1 MLVNAYGSPW
11 KTYFG
16 RSYGGKEF
24 QEWRSFIWLY
34 SRIRINSHKQ
44 LHCLVPPK
52 TKMHYYKKKGRQW
65 HSPYIPHK
73 HWHHSDIQMI
83 CLDRQNR
90 ACKHAGVEVVKEGL
104 EQVPQNWCS
113 EFQLLKRKKE
123 YKWMTHEWIS
133 NNQSLTV
140 LQWSNWP
147 VLSLLN
153 KTLETKKD
161 N

>member
-1 MLVNAYGSPW
+1 MLMEVPERYTLAGVTEEKNSRNDGHL
-11 KTYFG
+11 FG
-16 RSYGGKEF
+16 FTHVS
-24 QEWRSFIWLY
+24 
-34 SRIRINSHKQ
+34 Q
-44 LHCLVPPK
+44 LIHTSNTSNLAPPK
-52 TKMHYYKKKGRQW
+52 TKMHYYKKKGKQW

-113 EFQLLKRKKE
+113 EFQLLKRKKRNIN
-123 YKWMTHEWIS
+123 EWLMNEFQIIS
-133 NNQSLTV
+133 HLLYYNDQTG
-140 LQWSNWP
+140 P
-147 VLSLLN
+147 YLSLLN
-153 KTLETKKD
+153 K